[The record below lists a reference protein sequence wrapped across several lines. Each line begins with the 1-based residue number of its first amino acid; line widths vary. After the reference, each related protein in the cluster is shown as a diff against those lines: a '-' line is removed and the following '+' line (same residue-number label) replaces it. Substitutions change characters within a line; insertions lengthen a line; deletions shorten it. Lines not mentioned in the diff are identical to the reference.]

1 MTIQW
6 KKDNLDLQ
14 GRNVTNFARSL
25 SGKGTE
31 HVSVLFLS
39 NISDSDTGRYQCV
52 ASNNY
57 GTAYSQKAK
66 ISVLSTYVWMLLIC
80 MLFHVFIKYLL
91 CGKSEKLYSNI
102 FLLDVGPENGHSW
115 NLQLLVVGWYKACP
129 LFLFMYL

>member
-25 SGKGTE
+25 NVKGTE
-31 HVSVLFLS
+31 HESVLFLA

-66 ISVLSTYVWMLLIC
+66 ISVLSMYVWMMIH
-80 MLFHVFIKYLL
+80 MLFHFFMKYLL
-91 CGKSEKLYSNI
+91 FGLE
-102 FLLDVGPENGHSW
+102 
-115 NLQLLVVGWYKACP
+115 
-129 LFLFMYL
+129 

>member
-25 SGKGTE
+25 NGKGTE
-31 HVSVLFLS
+31 HESVLFLA

-57 GTAYSQKAK
+57 GTTYSQKAK
-66 ISVLSTYVWMLLIC
+66 ISVLSMYVWIMIR
-80 MLFHVFIKYLL
+80 MLFHLFFKIFTVL
-91 CGKSEKLYSNI
+91 GRVKSCTAI
-102 FLLDVGPENGHSW
+102 FS
-115 NLQLLVVGWYKACP
+115 
-129 LFLFMYL
+129 